1 MTVEQVTFINT
12 RGQSIELSNRRP
24 FLLQSVEGKGDVGAD
39 IQTQKAPYQDGA
51 SYADSLLQVRSIAL
65 NLSVRSS
72 TPEELEGLKQLL
84 TTVFNP
90 KLGPGKLIYSK
101 GATTREIKA
110 TVENIIQPVGKE
122 NHGLRFQRAVIN
134 LLCPSVF
141 FEDIHSENYK
151 LEDFVGNFRFKFHF
165 PVRFATR
172 GDSKILLN
180 KGDVPTPIV
189 VEFRGAAVNPK
200 ITNVTTGEFI
210 RVNRTIPPGYKL
222 VLETTFGNKRVEII
236 APDGVVENGFPW
248 IDPESTFF
256 NLDVGETKFS
266 FITEGGNP
274 EVYVEYKHRYLSV

>member
-1 MTVEQVTFINT
+1 MITEKVTFINA
-12 RGQSIELSNRRP
+12 RGQSIDLSNRRP
-24 FLLQSVEGKGDVGAD
+24 FLLQSVDGKGNITATV
-39 IQTQKAPYQDGA
+39 QTQKAPYQDGA
-51 SYADSLLQVRSIAL
+51 TFIDSELEIRPMAL
-65 NLSVRSS
+65 NVNIHSS
-72 TPEELEGLKQLL
+72 TSEELEELKQLL

-101 GATTREIKA
+101 GFTTREIKA
-110 TVENIIQPVGKE
+110 TVESIVQPVGKE
-122 NHGLRFQRAVIN
+122 NNGMRYQRAVVN

-141 FEDIHSENYK
+141 FEDINSENYK
-151 LEDFVGNFRFKFHF
+151 LEDFVGNFRFKFRF

-172 GDSKILLN
+172 GDSRILLN

-200 ITNVTTGEFI
+200 ITNVSTGEFI

-248 IDPESTFF
+248 IDPQSTFF

-266 FITEGGNP
+266 FVSEGGKP

>member
-1 MTVEQVTFINT
+1 MESITYTNQFGESVTFGGPPFYLQKIN
-12 RGQSIELSNRRP
+12 GL
-24 FLLQSVEGKGDVGAD
+24 GDVTAN
-39 IQTQKAPYQDGA
+39 IQTQRAPYQDGSTFIDVLIDEREIPIEFLIVNAFDEGRYGTVSERRA
-51 SYADSLLQVRSIAL
+51 SIARVLNPKFGPGILRYENEHLVREILVIADSVPVYPDDVRTKSLQK
-65 NLSVRSS
+65 
-72 TPEELEGLKQLL
+72 GL
-84 TTVFNP
+84 VNFV
-90 KLGPGKLIYSK
+90 
-101 GATTREIKA
+101 A
-110 TVENIIQPVGKE
+110 
-122 NHGLRFQRAVIN
+122 
-134 LLCPSVF
+134 PSPF
-141 FEDIHSENYK
+141 WEDINSENYK
-151 LEDFVGNFRFKFHF
+151 LEDFVGNFRFKFRF

-172 GDSKILLN
+172 GDSRILIN

-200 ITNVTTGEFI
+200 ITNVSTGEFI

-248 IDPESTFF
+248 IDPESSFF